1 MPPNYLILCH
11 PLLLLPSI
19 FPIIRVFSNELD
31 LCIRWPSIG
40 ASVSVPVLPM
50 NIQGLFLLELTV
62 WSPCSP
68 RDFQKILLQKHHLKA
83 SILWR
88 SDFFLVYL
96 SHPYMTTRK
105 IIALSIHIFVGKMMS
120 LTFNMLVMFVIAF
133 VPRSKLTFTL
143 IPCCR
148 LFLIPKSYLITLL
161 VCSVYDSNLVYVI
174 VNVHVSVRHLIMFLM
189 ICQRL
194 INMPGVITKQMW
206 ILTFRCYSMSIN
218 EPFEILMA
226 VAQLR

>member
-1 MPPNYLILCH
+1 
-11 PLLLLPSI
+11 
-19 FPIIRVFSNELD
+19 
-31 LCIRWPSIG
+31 
-40 ASVSVPVLPM
+40 
-50 NIQGLFLLELTV
+50 
-62 WSPCSP
+62 
-68 RDFQKILLQKHHLKA
+68 
-83 SILWR
+83 
-88 SDFFLVYL
+88 
-96 SHPYMTTRK
+96 MTTRK

-194 INMPGVITKQMW
+194 INMPGVITKQM
-206 ILTFRCYSMSIN
+206 
-218 EPFEILMA
+218 
-226 VAQLR
+226 